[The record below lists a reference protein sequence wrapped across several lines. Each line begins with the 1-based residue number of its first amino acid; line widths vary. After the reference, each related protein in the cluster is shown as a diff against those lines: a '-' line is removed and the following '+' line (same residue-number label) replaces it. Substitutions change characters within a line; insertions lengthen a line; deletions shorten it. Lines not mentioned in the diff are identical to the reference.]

1 MACCF
6 ASSVLFAVVAA
17 TYKHSKVPPL
27 LIMIVRSG
35 LQWLL
40 SLCAIVIRVRCSTS
54 PRFEIATF
62 VGTPNQRLVLSL
74 RSLLFFLFM
83 LFWWSAVQA
92 LPLGDATGIV
102 YSWPLWTCL
111 WGIVFL
117 KEQARPSF
125 WWSAVS
131 TVVGLVLIARPEW
144 VGLSGGGS
152 PSGSGSP
159 PSAATPTSGD
169 RTGGS
174 LVAAILAALAGSFV
188 PVTVRLSRDCHWT
201 TVEHLSSL
209 LSCFVFGP
217 SALALALLLD
227 LGEQREPLLEWLA
240 LFLDGHCRDACLLVL
255 LAACLGYCA
264 LALSTIGY
272 QNCEAASAS
281 MVTLI
286 EVPSSFLLQ
295 LAVFGTVPSLAST
308 VGAGCI
314 TLACLG
320 SLGSKP
326 AGKRSSVAT
335 EPLHLARRLSGDD

>member
-1 MACCF
+1 
-6 ASSVLFAVVAA
+6 
-17 TYKHSKVPPL
+17 
-27 LIMIVRSG
+27 
-35 LQWLL
+35 
-40 SLCAIVIRVRCSTS
+40 
-54 PRFEIATF
+54 
-62 VGTPNQRLVLSL
+62 
-74 RSLLFFLFM
+74 M

-117 KEQARPSF
+117 KEQARPTF

-131 TVVGLVLIARPEW
+131 TVVGLVLIARPNTALIARPEAWSEW

-152 PSGSGSP
+152 PSRSGSP
-159 PSAATPTSGD
+159 PSAATPMSGEKIAGE
-169 RTGGS
+169 RTTGS

-227 LGEQREPLLEWLA
+227 LGEQREPLLEWIA
-240 LFLDGHCRDACLLVL
+240 LFLDGHRRDACLLVL

-281 MVTLI
+281 MVALI
-286 EVPSSFLLQ
+286 EIPSSFLLQ